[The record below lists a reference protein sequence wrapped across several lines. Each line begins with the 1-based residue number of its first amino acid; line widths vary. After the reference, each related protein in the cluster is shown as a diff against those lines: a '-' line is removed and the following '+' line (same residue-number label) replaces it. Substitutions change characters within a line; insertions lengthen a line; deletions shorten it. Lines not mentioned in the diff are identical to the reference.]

1 MSNINDFVIENGVL
15 KEYTGSDKDVSIPN
29 EVIEIDTWAFKKCEH
44 LINVH
49 IPSSVETIDPQAFY
63 YCTNLSEIHLAD
75 GVKCIQANAFD
86 GCNSLMH
93 LNIPSSVISMG
104 GRPGAYFDHADP
116 FSSCLGLQSINVSND
131 NPVYCSDNCIQRT

>member
-93 LNIPSSVISMG
+93 LNIPYLSVSKL
-104 GRPGAYFDHADP
+104 R
-116 FSSCLGLQSINVSND
+116 
-131 NPVYCSDNCIQRT
+131 QRKQEYALWKGHTLHQERYHIWSVRRYLLA